1 MVSLYY
7 YKQQSQEFY
16 TQKAEGQHSTV
27 ILRAGEEAERWGF
40 QGQAR
45 PHSQTLLHIKT
56 KQNKQQNSQHKGTE
70 RILNLKLWGH
80 VLSKIPISSLSLHP
94 LQVRFEASS
103 WSGHTHL
110 LVPAV
115 VGEKARLQFD
125 WLSHQISGCQIRD
138 PWGLKRAKDT
148 RDPPLSPCPSSPIPW
163 NHTFSFPGIPC
174 PPPRNLGQLGCSLQQ
189 QNLPLSETFDETHC
203 QIHNQNSGGRA
214 VIRAELRP
222 CCCLSVC
229 LSLHGINNSPNKHLI
244 HYSVLLDTETQDLLL
259 LLSIYFLNLDL
270 GKYLV
275 DNNGCYSRNVH
286 KSHLYL

>member
-27 ILRAGEEAERWGF
+27 ILHAGEEAERWGF

-80 VLSKIPISSLSLHP
+80 VLSKIPFSSLSLHP

-125 WLSHQISGCQIRD
+125 CLSHQISGCQIRD

-148 RDPPLSPCPSSPIPW
+148 RDPP
-163 NHTFSFPGIPC
+163 
-174 PPPRNLGQLGCSLQQ
+174 
-189 QNLPLSETFDETHC
+189 PLSMPFLPH
-203 QIHNQNSGGRA
+203 
-214 VIRAELRP
+214 
-222 CCCLSVC
+222 
-229 LSLHGINNSPNKHLI
+229 SLESHL
-244 HYSVLLDTETQDLLL
+244 
-259 LLSIYFLNLDL
+259 FL
-270 GKYLV
+270 
-275 DNNGCYSRNVH
+275 SRNSLPSTQEFGTAWLQSPAT
-286 KSHLYL
+286 KPSPFWNLWRDTLPNTQPE

>member
-27 ILRAGEEAERWGF
+27 ILRTGEEAERWGF

-70 RILNLKLWGH
+70 RMLNLKLWGS

-125 WLSHQISGCQIRD
+125 CLSHQISGCQIRD

-148 RDPPLSPCPSSPIPW
+148 RDPPLSLHALPPPFLGITPFPFQEFPAL
-163 NHTFSFPGIPC
+163 HPGIWD
-174 PPPRNLGQLGCSLQQ
+174 SLAAVSS
-189 QNLPLSETFDETHC
+189 NKTFPFLKPLTRHIAKYTTRIVE
-203 QIHNQNSGGRA
+203 
-214 VIRAELRP
+214 AELSSEQS
-222 CCCLSVC
+222 CDHAAVYLSVC
-229 LSLHGINNSPNKHLI
+229 LSMALTT
-244 HYSVLLDTETQDLLL
+244 LLTNI
-259 LLSIYFLNLDL
+259 LSITVSYLTPRPKTFCCFFLYIFSTLT
-270 GKYLV
+270 
-275 DNNGCYSRNVH
+275 
-286 KSHLYL
+286 